1 MLRTVA
7 IIFTTLALGACQ
19 TTDKMREICETNNT
33 ECQQKCVITNAN
45 FSQTRLATQ
54 PIGACDRG
62 CENTYQTCLK
72 RQENKSIR
80 GTSGY

>member
-1 MLRTVA
+1 MYRILGIALVA
-7 IIFTTLALGACQ
+7 GLLAACQ
-19 TTDKMREICETNNT
+19 STDKMTEICEQNNT
-33 ECQQKCVITNAN
+33 ECQQRCVITNAN

-54 PIGACDRG
+54 PVGACDRG

-80 GTSGY
+80 GTSAY